1 MTNNADPGDIYQ
13 RASELGRAMIA
24 ATTAANNPELAYPDW
39 PDTTPLPDLGHQ
51 EVAAEIAYY
60 SFLDEHRAELG
71 QHPDFRIEYGVLD
84 ELAAEQRS
92 VTDLFT
98 DTGNP
103 EERHRDSDRRR
114 SR

>member
-1 MTNNADPGDIYQ
+1 MTNADPGKTYR
-13 RASELGRAMIA
+13 RAKELGRAMIA

-39 PDTTPLPDLGHQ
+39 PDTKQLPDLGHA

-60 SFLDEHRAELG
+60 SFLAAHRDELG
-71 QHPDFRIEYGVLD
+71 QHTDFRIEYGVLD
-84 ELAAEQRS
+84 ALAAEQRS

-98 DTGNP
+98 DTGDP
-103 EERHRDSDRRR
+103 EERHRDPDRRR

>member
-1 MTNNADPGDIYQ
+1 MTNTDPSETYR
-13 RASELGRAMIA
+13 RAKGLERAMIA

-39 PDTTPLPDLGHQ
+39 PDTTPLPDLGRG

-71 QHPDFRIEYGVLD
+71 QHSDFRIEYGVLD
-84 ELAAEQRS
+84 ALAAEQRS

-98 DTGNP
+98 DTGDP
-103 EERHRDSDRRR
+103 EERHRDPDRRR